1 MLRLL
6 PIVVALVLT
15 SPAEN
20 LYTKFTRPFY
30 VK

>member
-1 MLRLL
+1 MRLL

-15 SPAEN
+15 APTEN
-20 LYTKFTRPFY
+20 LYAKFTRPFY